1 MLGWVCTYTPE
12 EVFATL
18 GLESCRLYG
27 DDRGEYSKADLEYLP
42 VNFCPLGR
50 ACFNEGLAKGDPSLT
65 GVVLAT
71 SCHAMVHLA
80 GAFRY
85 AGERRGREFSVH
97 VLDLPR
103 TYGGSDAAVR
113 AFASTLRAL
122 AGRLSSFYGVAWD
135 DGAFYGALQAHQSV
149 RRLLRELYRLRMGQ
163 PENFRAAGL
172 LEVVRAA
179 VRIKKDEFL
188 PVLEGVVNTLKGN
201 ESGEG
206 RADDSLAAALLAG
219 LRRRGSPRGPRLLVA
234 GSPLPIAYL
243 DLIEEL
249 GGNIVADDLCQ
260 GYRYCLPEVEEGPD
274 PFLSLARGYLGRVP
288 CPRMLAGKERFSY
301 LLSLARKAG
310 AQGVIYHALKF
321 CDAYLYEYPLFRER
335 FAEAGIPVL
344 YLETEYRDVGLEQAR
359 TRIQAYL
366 ELLEERAGD

>member
-1 MLGWVCTYTPE
+1 M
-12 EVFATL
+12 
-18 GLESCRLYG
+18 
-27 DDRGEYSKADLEYLP
+27 
-42 VNFCPLGR
+42 
-50 ACFNEGLAKGDPSLT
+50 NEGLAKGSASLT

-80 GAFRY
+80 SAFRY
-85 AGERRGREFSVH
+85 AGERRGREFFVH
-97 VLDLPR
+97 LLDLPR
-103 TYGGSDAAVR
+103 TCGGSDAAVR
-113 AFASTLRAL
+113 AFASALRDL
-122 AGRLSSFYGVAWD
+122 AGRLSGFYGVAWD

-179 VRIKKDEFL
+179 VRVKKDEFL
-188 PVLEGVVNTLKGN
+188 PVLEDILDALKGN
-201 ESGEG
+201 GNGES
-206 RADDSLAAALLAG
+206 RADGSPAAALLAG

-249 GGNIVADDLCQ
+249 GGNIVGDDLCQ

-288 CPRMLAGKERFSY
+288 CPRMLAGEERFSY

-366 ELLEERAGD
+366 ELLGEQAGD

>member
-12 EVFATL
+12 EIFATL
-18 GLESCRLYG
+18 GLESYRLYG
-27 DDRGEYSKADLEYLP
+27 DDRGEYAKADLEYLP

-50 ACFNEGLAKGDPSLT
+50 ACLNEGMGKGNPSLT
-65 GVVLAT
+65 GIVLAA
-71 SCHAMVHLA
+71 SCHALVHLA
-80 GAFRY
+80 GAFKY
-85 AGERRGREFSVH
+85 AGERRGKEFFVH
-97 VLDLPR
+97 LLDLPR
-103 TYGGSDAAVR
+103 TSGDGDAAVR
-113 AFASTLRAL
+113 AFASSLRSL
-122 AGRLSSFYGVAWD
+122 AGRLSSFYGVAWN

-179 VRIKKDEFL
+179 GRAKKDEFL
-188 PVLEGVVNTLKGN
+188 PVLDGIVKALKGDVN
-201 ESGEG
+201 GESRVDG
-206 RADDSLAAALLAG
+206 SPAAALLAG
-219 LRRRGSPRGPRLLVA
+219 LRRGGSPQGPRLLVV
-234 GSPLPIAYL
+234 GSPLPFAYL

-249 GGNIVADDLCQ
+249 GGNIAGDDLCQ

-310 AQGVIYHALKF
+310 ARGVIYHALKF
-321 CDAYLYEYPLFRER
+321 CDASLYEYPLFREY

-344 YLETEYRDVGLEQAR
+344 YLETEYRDAGLEQAR

-366 ELLEERAGD
+366 ELL